1 MKTSDLEIKVNG
13 LTLAPIDIE
22 VHLVETLSDNYVIVA
37 SYMCDLETYMSIEN
51 TLTLKDKQ
59 FIKLGYRDS
68 VFKIREKFKK

>member
-22 VHLVETLSDNYVIVA
+22 VHLVEPFNYVIVA
-37 SYMCDLETYMSIEN
+37 SYMCDLETYMLLEN

-59 FIKLGYRDS
+59 FIKLGYRNS